1 MDDEPISTPARLR
14 EAVIAAFPGYVRRR
28 LQHLGV
34 PEDDAVADATVT
46 ATVRLETLLGV
57 LEEGSLTESPLEM
70 VRVATEPVTAALRER
85 GVAAVPRD
93 DRSME
98 IHPDDVYDL
107 YPATSRDL
115 SEDVWRIHMQW
126 GIERARLVAGVVPAS
141 PGSAGPGA
149 VPAAALFGLSDPL
162 RSQVADALRSMG
174 YRALLWRNPAAL
186 EAGLAGMPR
195 LVIVDLAHAGADPAI
210 RRSADTARVVAIGK
224 GIDDFVEAAT
234 LAIGA
239 EEVVDSDRILDRL
252 GALLPRLV

>member
-1 MDDEPISTPARLR
+1 MNAEPASIAAQLHTAI
-14 EAVIAAFPGYVRRR
+14 IAAFPSYVRER
-28 LQHLGV
+28 LQRLGV
-34 PEDDAVADATVT
+34 AQDGALADALAT
-46 ATVRLETLLGV
+46 ATSRLDAELTEVDGA
-57 LEEGSLTESPLEM
+57 SLRESPLEI
-70 VRVATEPVTAALRER
+70 VRIATEPLTAVLRER
-85 GVAAVPRD
+85 GVPPVSRD
-93 DRSME
+93 ERSAE
-98 IHPDDVYDL
+98 LHPDDVYDL

-115 SEDVWRIHMQW
+115 GEDVWRIHMQW

-141 PGSAGPGA
+141 PGSGEPVA
-149 VPAAALFGLSDPL
+149 VPAAALFGLPEPL
-162 RSQVADALRSMG
+162 RSQVADALLARG
-174 YRALLWRNPAAL
+174 YRPLLWRNPAAL

-195 LVIVDLAHAGADPAI
+195 LVIVDLNHPGADAAI